1 MKIRIDIIIDAD
13 RETVWRSFD
22 NPEDMSMWQ
31 PMIETVTE
39 RREPDFI
46 AGTYESARSKGVIVN
61 HFETIGNRQT
71 RWSMYAN
78 HTFKGIYRLFGIFFA
93 GSIRKRSEEVMNNFK
108 LYTETVQAERAQ

>member
-1 MKIRIDIIIDAD
+1 MKVKIDIVIDAD

-22 NPEDMSMWQ
+22 KPGDIKKWQ

-39 RREPDFI
+39 RREPDFM
-46 AGTYESARSKGVIVN
+46 AGTYESASGKGVIVN
-61 HFETIGNRQT
+61 HFESIGERQT

-93 GSIRKRSEEVMNNFK
+93 GSIRKRSEETMNNFK
-108 LYTETVQAERAQ
+108 LYTETVQAEQAQ